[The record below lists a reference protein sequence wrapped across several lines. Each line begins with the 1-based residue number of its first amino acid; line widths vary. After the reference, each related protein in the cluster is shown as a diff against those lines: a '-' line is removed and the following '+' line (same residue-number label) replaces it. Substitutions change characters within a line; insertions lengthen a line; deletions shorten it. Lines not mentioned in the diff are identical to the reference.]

1 MDYFSLDKNITAGVQ
16 RRIPARFGGIEVQK
30 PLHGFLDF
38 LCSLGHKH
46 SPERYGNEV
55 TQCKHRQ

>member
-30 PLHGFLDF
+30 TFTWFFGLFMF
-38 LCSLGHKH
+38 S
-46 SPERYGNEV
+46 RAQ
-55 TQCKHRQ
+55 TQPGAIRK